1 MRLNIWYLLVNLAW
15 SEYYATVHRC
25 NTSFWTSLSFRN
37 RESHLSKLNQFIF
50 KQLRHTKILTNCGC
64 IFTTSSHFLAIFI
77 TYIAPVEFFITFCR
91 RSFLGIKIW
100 IITSRITVKLKWSSK
115 GFKTCRLD
123 WLHRCWW
130 RMLKTKCVGDNFVM
144 LVTVLAILVT
154 NIQKMS
160 PRS

>member
-1 MRLNIWYLLVNLAW
+1 MPNSYKIRLNIWYLLVNLAW

-37 RESHLSKLNQFIF
+37 RESHPSKLNQFIF

-91 RSFLGIKIW
+91 RSFSGIKIW
-100 IITSRITVKLKWSSK
+100 IITMITAKLKWPSK
-115 GFKTCRLD
+115 GFKTRRLD
-123 WLHRCWW
+123 WLLRCCW
-130 RMLKTKCVGDNFVM
+130 RMLETKCVGDSLKM
-144 LVTVLAILVT
+144 MVTVVTILVT
-154 NIQKMS
+154 N
-160 PRS
+160 RS